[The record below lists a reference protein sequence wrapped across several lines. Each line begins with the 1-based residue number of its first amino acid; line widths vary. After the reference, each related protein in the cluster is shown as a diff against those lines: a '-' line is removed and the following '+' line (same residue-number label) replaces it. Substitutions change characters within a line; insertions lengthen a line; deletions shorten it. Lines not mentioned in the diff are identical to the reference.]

1 MRINVTQILEDTL
14 AKNMSDLH
22 FSIGAK
28 PYIRVSGK
36 LLPLD
41 DYDPLSL
48 EDLEDILTQLLE
60 DQQREIFEINKE
72 LDFSVSLG
80 NKARVR
86 VNAFHQKGYPS
97 LALRVIPLG
106 VPRLEDLNLPP
117 TLENLCDL
125 KQGLVLVV
133 GPTGH
138 GKSTTVA
145 AMVDRINEKRAE
157 HIITIEDPIEYMFI
171 NKKSL
176 IEQREMYLD
185 THSWEVAL
193 KSALRQDP
201 NIVVIGEMRD
211 PETMDAALR
220 ISETGHLVFASLH
233 TNSAA
238 QTIERIV
245 SSFSKERR
253 SEIGV
258 LLSYVLEVVI
268 SQRLVIGRDGQ
279 LYPATEIMLGSEAVK
294 NLIREGKSHML
305 DNIISTSS
313 QMGMVSL
320 EKGLADLVNRGLVDG
335 DEAMKYTIR
344 PEVLRRL
351 LKQS

>member
-1 MRINVTQILEDTL
+1 MKINITKILEETL
-14 AKNMSDLH
+14 ERNISDLH
-22 FSIGAK
+22 FSIGAR
-28 PYIRVSGK
+28 PFIRVSGQ
-36 LLPLD
+36 LLPLEE
-41 DYDPLSL
+41 YDPLNI
-48 EDLEDILTQLLE
+48 DDIEGILMQLLE

-86 VNAFHQKGYPS
+86 VNAFYQKGYPS
-97 LALRVIPLG
+97 LALRVIPIG
-106 VPRLEDLNLPP
+106 VPRLGDLNLPP

-125 KQGLVLVV
+125 RQGLVLVV
-133 GPTGH
+133 GPTGQ

-145 AMVDRINEKRAE
+145 AMIDLINEKRAE
-157 HIITIEDPIEYMFI
+157 HIVTIEDPIEYMFI
-171 NKKSL
+171 NKRSL

-185 THSWEVAL
+185 THSWDVAL

-238 QTIERIV
+238 QTIERII
-245 SSFSKERR
+245 SSFSQERR
-253 SEIGV
+253 SEVSV

-268 SQRLVIGRDGQ
+268 SQRLVVGRDGS
-279 LYPATEIMLGSEAVK
+279 LYPAVEIMLGSEAVK

-305 DNIISTSS
+305 DNIISTSA
-313 QMGMVSL
+313 QMGMISL
-320 EKGLADLVNRGLVDG
+320 EKSLADLVNRGLVDPE
-335 DEAMKYTIR
+335 EAMKYTGK
-344 PEVLRRL
+344 PELLRRL
-351 LKQS
+351 LK

>member
-1 MRINVTQILEDTL
+1 MKINITKILEETL
-14 AKNMSDLH
+14 EKSISDLH

-28 PYIRVSGK
+28 PFVRVSGK
-36 LLPLD
+36 IMQLEEYEPLTLD
-41 DYDPLSL
+41 DLESL
-48 EDLEDILTQLLE
+48 LMQLLE

-80 NKARVR
+80 TKARVR
-86 VNAFHQKGYPS
+86 VNAFFQKGYPS
-97 LALRVIPLG
+97 LALRVIPIG
-106 VPRLEDLNLPP
+106 VPKLADLNLPP
-117 TLENLCDL
+117 AIEHLCDL
-125 KQGLVLVV
+125 RQGLVLVV

-145 AMVDRINEKRAE
+145 AMIDSINEKRAE

-176 IEQREMYLD
+176 VEQREMYLD
-185 THSWEVAL
+185 THSWDVAL
-193 KSALRQDP
+193 KSCLRQDP

-238 QTIERIV
+238 QTIERII
-245 SSFSKERR
+245 SSFSQERR
-253 SEIGV
+253 SEVSV

-268 SQRLVIGRDGQ
+268 SQRLIIGKDGN
-279 LYPATEIMLGSEAVK
+279 LYPAVEIMLGSEAVK

-313 QMGMVSL
+313 QVGMISL
-320 EKGLADLVNRGLVDG
+320 EKSLADLVNKGLVDG
-335 DEAMKYTIR
+335 DEAMKYTSR
-344 PEVLRRL
+344 PELLRRL
-351 LKQS
+351 LK

>member
-1 MRINVTQILEDTL
+1 MKINITKILEETL
-14 AKNMSDLH
+14 EKSISDLH

-28 PYIRVSGK
+28 PFVRVSGK
-36 LLPLD
+36 IMQLEEYEPLTLD
-41 DYDPLSL
+41 DLESL
-48 EDLEDILTQLLE
+48 LMQLLE

-80 NKARVR
+80 TKARVR
-86 VNAFHQKGYPS
+86 VNAFFQKGYPS
-97 LALRVIPLG
+97 LALRVIPIG
-106 VPRLEDLNLPP
+106 VPKLADLNLPP
-117 TLENLCDL
+117 AIEHLCDL
-125 KQGLVLVV
+125 RQGLVLVV

-145 AMVDRINEKRAE
+145 AMIDSINEKRAE

-176 IEQREMYLD
+176 VEQREMYLD
-185 THSWEVAL
+185 THSWDVAL
-193 KSALRQDP
+193 KSCLRQDP

-238 QTIERIV
+238 QTIERII
-245 SSFSKERR
+245 SSFSQERR
-253 SEIGV
+253 SEVSV

-268 SQRLVIGRDGQ
+268 SQRLIIGKDGN
-279 LYPATEIMLGSEAVK
+279 LYPAVEIMLGSEAVK

-313 QMGMVSL
+313 QVGMISL
-320 EKGLADLVNRGLVDG
+320 EKSLSELVNKGLVDG
-335 DEAMKYTIR
+335 DEAMKYTSR
-344 PEVLRRL
+344 PELLRRL
-351 LKQS
+351 LK

>member
-1 MRINVTQILEDTL
+1 MKINITKILEETL
-14 AKNMSDLH
+14 EKSISDLH

-28 PYIRVSGK
+28 PFVRVSGK
-36 LLPLD
+36 IMQLEEYEPLTLD
-41 DYDPLSL
+41 DLESL
-48 EDLEDILTQLLE
+48 LMQLLE

-80 NKARVR
+80 TKARVR
-86 VNAFHQKGYPS
+86 VNAFFQKGYPS
-97 LALRVIPLG
+97 LALRVIPIG
-106 VPRLEDLNLPP
+106 VPKLADLNLPP
-117 TLENLCDL
+117 AIEHLCDL
-125 KQGLVLVV
+125 RQGLVLVV

-145 AMVDRINEKRAE
+145 AMIDNINEKRAE

-176 IEQREMYLD
+176 VEQREMYLD
-185 THSWEVAL
+185 THSWDVAL
-193 KSALRQDP
+193 KSCLRQDP

-238 QTIERIV
+238 QTIERII
-245 SSFSKERR
+245 SSFSQERR
-253 SEIGV
+253 SEVSV

-268 SQRLVIGRDGQ
+268 SQRLIIGKDGN
-279 LYPATEIMLGSEAVK
+279 LYPAVEIMLGSEAVK

-313 QMGMVSL
+313 QVGMISL
-320 EKGLADLVNRGLVDG
+320 EKSLSELVNKGLVDG
-335 DEAMKYTIR
+335 DEAMKYTSR
-344 PEVLRRL
+344 PELLRRL
-351 LKQS
+351 LK

>member
-1 MRINVTQILEDTL
+1 MKVNVTQILEAVL
-14 AKNMSDLH
+14 ERNMSDLH

-28 PYIRVSGK
+28 PFVRVSGK
-36 LLPLD
+36 LMALEEYDVLSLD
-41 DYDPLSL
+41 DLESVLS
-48 EDLEDILTQLLE
+48 QLLE
-60 DQQREIFEINKE
+60 EQQREIFEINKE
-72 LDFSVSLG
+72 IDFSVSLG
-80 NKARVR
+80 SKARVR
-86 VNAFHQKGYPS
+86 VNAFYQKGYPS
-97 LALRVIPLG
+97 LALRVIPIG

-117 TLENLCDL
+117 TLVNLCDL

-133 GPTGH
+133 GPTGQ

-145 AMVDRINEKRAE
+145 AMVDKINEQRAE
-157 HIITIEDPIEYMFI
+157 HIITIEDPNEYMFI

-176 IEQREMYLD
+176 VEQREMYLD
-185 THSWEVAL
+185 THSWDIAL

-201 NIVVIGEMRD
+201 NIVVVGEMRD

-233 TNSAA
+233 TNSAS
-238 QTIERIV
+238 QTVERII
-245 SSFSKERR
+245 SSFSQERR
-253 SEIGV
+253 AEVGV

-279 LYPATEIMLGSEAVK
+279 LYPAAEIMLGSEAVK

-305 DNIISTSS
+305 DNIISTSA
-313 QMGMVSL
+313 QMGMISIEKSL
-320 EKGLADLVNRGLVDG
+320 SALVNKGLVDPE
-335 DEAMKYTIR
+335 EAMKYTTR

-351 LKQS
+351 LK

>member
-1 MRINVTQILEDTL
+1 MKINITKILEETL
-14 AKNMSDLH
+14 EKNISDLH

-28 PYIRVSGK
+28 PFVRISGQ
-36 LLPLD
+36 LMPLE
-41 DYDPLSL
+41 DYDPLTL
-48 EDLEDILTQLLE
+48 DDLEGLLQQLLE

-86 VNAFHQKGYPS
+86 VNAFFQKGYPS
-97 LALRVIPLG
+97 LALRVIPIG
-106 VPRLEDLNLPP
+106 VPRLSDLGLPQSI
-117 TLENLCDL
+117 EHLCEL
-125 KQGLVLVV
+125 RQGLVLVV

-145 AMVDRINEKRAE
+145 AMIDTINEKRAE
-157 HIITIEDPIEYMFI
+157 HIVTIEDPIEYMFI

-176 IEQREMYLD
+176 VEQREMYLD
-185 THSWEVAL
+185 THSWDVAL
-193 KSALRQDP
+193 KSSLRQDP

-238 QTIERIV
+238 QTIERII
-245 SSFSKERR
+245 SSFSQEKRAEV
-253 SEIGV
+253 SV

-268 SQRLVIGRDGQ
+268 SQRLIIGKDGN
-279 LYPATEIMLGSEAVK
+279 LYPAIEIMLGSEAVK

-305 DNIISTSS
+305 DNIISTSA
-313 QMGMVSL
+313 QVGMVSL
-320 EKGLADLVNRGLVDG
+320 EKSLSDLVNRGVVDA
-335 DEAMKYTIR
+335 DEAMKYTSR
-344 PEVLRRL
+344 PDMLRRL
-351 LKQS
+351 LK

>member
-1 MRINVTQILEDTL
+1 MRINVTQILEETL
-14 AKNMSDLH
+14 EKNMSDLH

-28 PYIRVSGK
+28 PFVRLASK
-36 LLPLD
+36 LMPLEH
-41 DYDPLSL
+41 YDPLTL
-48 EDLEDILTQLLE
+48 DDLENIIAQLLE

-86 VNAFHQKGYPS
+86 VNAFYQKGYPA
-97 LALRVIPLG
+97 LALRVIPIG

-117 TLENLCDL
+117 TIANLCDL

-145 AMVDRINEKRAE
+145 AMLDKINENRAE
-157 HIITIEDPIEYMFI
+157 HILTIEDPIEYMFV
-171 NKKSL
+171 NKQSL
-176 IEQREMYLD
+176 VEQREMYLD
-185 THSWEVAL
+185 THSWDVAL

-201 NIVVIGEMRD
+201 NIVLVGEMRD

-233 TNSAA
+233 TNSAP
-238 QTIERIV
+238 QTIERII
-245 SSFSKERR
+245 SSFSQERR
-253 SEIGV
+253 SEVGV
-258 LLSYVLEVVI
+258 LISYVLEVVI
-268 SQRLVIGRDGQ
+268 SQRLVLGKDGK
-279 LYPATEIMLGSEAVK
+279 LYPAVEIMLGSEAVK
-294 NLIREGKSHML
+294 NLIRENKTHML

-313 QMGMVSL
+313 QIGMISI
-320 EKGLADLVNRGLVDG
+320 ERSLADLVTRDLVDL
-335 DEAMKYTIR
+335 DEAMKYTSK
-344 PEVLRRL
+344 PDALRRL
-351 LKQS
+351 LK

>member
-1 MRINVTQILEDTL
+1 MKINITKILEETL
-14 AKNMSDLH
+14 ERNISDLH
-22 FSIGAK
+22 FSIGAR
-28 PYIRVSGK
+28 PFIRVSGQ
-36 LLPLD
+36 LMPLEE
-41 DYDPLSL
+41 YDPLSI
-48 EDLEDILTQLLE
+48 DDIEGILMQLLE

-80 NKARVR
+80 TKARVR
-86 VNAFHQKGYPS
+86 VNAFYQKGYPS
-97 LALRVIPLG
+97 LALRVIPIG
-106 VPRLEDLNLPP
+106 VPRLGDLNLPP

-125 KQGLVLVV
+125 RQGLVLVV
-133 GPTGH
+133 GPTGQ

-145 AMVDRINEKRAE
+145 AMIDLINEKRAE
-157 HIITIEDPIEYMFI
+157 HIVTIEDPIEYMFI

-185 THSWEVAL
+185 THSWDVAL
-193 KSALRQDP
+193 KSSLRQDP

-238 QTIERIV
+238 QTIERII
-245 SSFSKERR
+245 SSFSQERR
-253 SEIGV
+253 AEVSV

-268 SQRLVIGRDGQ
+268 SQRLVIGRDGN
-279 LYPATEIMLGSEAVK
+279 LYPAVEIMLGSEAVK

-305 DNIISTSS
+305 DNIISTSA
-313 QMGMVSL
+313 QMGMISL
-320 EKGLADLVNRGLVDG
+320 EKSLSDLVNRGLVDPE
-335 DEAMKYTIR
+335 EAMKYTSK
-344 PEVLRRL
+344 PELLRRL
-351 LKQS
+351 LK